1 MAGEAFRGRE
11 RLILFSGAVAA
22 AFVALCLVAM
32 IAGSSLGSG
41 GARVASTLVL
51 IYLCA
56 RLWGHAKTLEERGS
70 FASLSRIG
78 RVGAPFIL
86 LVLLAQTW
94 VTSGIDVNLSLALP
108 VPAVHITTWTRVE
121 WTADVAAIGLFLL
134 TAMAVWLE
142 GSTGWS
148 SLVSRA
154 SFVVVGF
161 LTVDLLGAV
170 WGLFSLG
177 PQVRLVIALVVLSFA
192 GPILV
197 ATLRRVERLD
207 EMPGPTPE
215 S

>member
-1 MAGEAFRGRE
+1 VAGEAFRSRE
-11 RLILFSGAVAA
+11 RLILFSGAAA
-22 AFVALCLVAM
+22 AVFVAVCLVAA
-32 IAGSSLGSG
+32 IAGTALGSG
-41 GARVASTLVL
+41 ANRIATSLVL
-51 IYLCA
+51 LYLCA
-56 RLWGHAKTLEERGS
+56 RLWGHAKTLEERDTFNG
-70 FASLSRIG
+70 LSAVG

-86 LVLLAQTW
+86 LVLLVQTW
-94 VTSGIDVNLSLALP
+94 VTSSIDVSVSLAP
-108 VPAVHITTWTRVE
+108 VIPYVHITTWTRVE
-121 WTADVAAIGLFLL
+121 WTADLAMIGLFLL

-161 LTVDLLGAV
+161 LTLDLLGAV
-170 WGLFSLG
+170 WGLYSLG
-177 PQVRLVIALVVLSFA
+177 PQVRLVIALVVLSLA

-207 EMPGPTPE
+207 EPTPE

>member
-1 MAGEAFRGRE
+1 VAGEAFRGRE

-22 AFVALCLVAM
+22 AFVALCLVAT

-70 FASLSRIG
+70 FNSLSRIG

-108 VPAVHITTWTRVE
+108 VPVVHITTWTRVE
-121 WTADVAAIGLFLL
+121 WTADVAVTGLFLL

-207 EMPGPTPE
+207 ELPGPTPE